1 MWPGQVSHFRGRAL
15 VAALGSIAL
24 TAALAQPAFA
34 ERGPT
39 PTAEEVAAAHDAQQ
53 DVAAQAQTLDAQL
66 GTARQAVAHAQAAA
80 ADADMARHSAQ
91 AQLERATQAAT
102 LARTDADRARTK
114 ADEANLLLSLLAADA
129 YQQGVGATQ
138 LHAILASGGLQDAL
152 DRAAGIEAVGRER
165 TQAYADAE
173 AARLLAATLDQAAT
187 EAEQRRAAAAQEARD
202 TAAEAEERAASAKAG
217 ATALAAQQEALTQ
230 QLATLQQTTVALE
243 KARQEGLAAAE
254 QARRDEEARQAGI
267 RAAAEAARQEAA
279 RLADQ
284 QAEVAATQRAATTA
298 REAAAAAKIAAPK
311 PPATTPKPTA
321 TPTPTTKPATPSPPP
336 QTRSKP
342 PLNLARA
349 DMWDRIAECE
359 SSGNWHINTGNGYY
373 GGLQFNLPTWTSVA
387 GQDYAPRPD
396 LASRE
401 EQITVANRLYAIRG
415 LQPWACRTAA

>member
-1 MWPGQVSHFRGRAL
+1 VS
-15 VAALGSIAL
+15 ALGGIAL
-24 TAALAQPAFA
+24 TATLAQPAFA

-39 PTAEEVAAAHDAQQ
+39 PTAEQVAAAHDAQMG
-53 DVAAQAQTLDAQL
+53 VAAQAQTLDAQL
-66 GTARQAVAHAQAAA
+66 GAARQAVADAQSAA
-80 ADADMARHSAQ
+80 ADADMARHSAE
-91 AQLERATQAAT
+91 AQLDRATQAAT
-102 LARTDADRARTK
+102 FARTDADRARTE
-114 ADEANLLLSLLAADA
+114 ADEANLLLSLLAAEA

-138 LHAILASGGLQDAL
+138 LEAMLASDGLQDAL

-173 AARLLAATLDQAAT
+173 AARLLAATLDRAAS

-202 TAAEAEERAASAKAG
+202 TAAEAVERAASATAG
-217 ATALAAQQEALTQ
+217 ATALAAQDEAVTQ

-243 KARQEGLAAAE
+243 KARQESLAAAE

-284 QAEVAATQRAATTA
+284 QAQTAATQRAATTA
-298 REAAAAAKIAAPK
+298 REAADAAKTAAPK
-311 PPATTPKPTA
+311 PPAGTPKPTP
-321 TPTPTTKPATPSPPP
+321 TPTPTTTPTTKPTTPSPPP
-336 QTRSKP
+336 PTRSKP

>member
-24 TAALAQPAFA
+24 TAAVAQPAFA

-152 DRAAGIEAVGRER
+152 DRAAGIEAV
-165 TQAYADAE
+165 
-173 AARLLAATLDQAAT
+173 
-187 EAEQRRAAAAQEARD
+187 
-202 TAAEAEERAASAKAG
+202 
-217 ATALAAQQEALTQ
+217 
-230 QLATLQQTTVALE
+230 
-243 KARQEGLAAAE
+243 
-254 QARRDEEARQAGI
+254 
-267 RAAAEAARQEAA
+267 
-279 RLADQ
+279 
-284 QAEVAATQRAATTA
+284 
-298 REAAAAAKIAAPK
+298 
-311 PPATTPKPTA
+311 
-321 TPTPTTKPATPSPPP
+321 
-336 QTRSKP
+336 
-342 PLNLARA
+342 
-349 DMWDRIAECE
+349 
-359 SSGNWHINTGNGYY
+359 
-373 GGLQFNLPTWTSVA
+373 
-387 GQDYAPRPD
+387 
-396 LASRE
+396 
-401 EQITVANRLYAIRG
+401 
-415 LQPWACRTAA
+415 